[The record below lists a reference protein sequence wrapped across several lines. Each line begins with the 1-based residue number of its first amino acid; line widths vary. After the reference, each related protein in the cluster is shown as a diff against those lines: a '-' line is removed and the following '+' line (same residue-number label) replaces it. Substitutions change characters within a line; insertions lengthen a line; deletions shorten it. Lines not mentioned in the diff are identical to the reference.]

1 MSDIPGT
8 LVASQRGL
16 SNNPVGK
23 SLQPSGRDVAV
34 PSETQIDKLSLENF
48 VLKSM
53 VEGLIFQMMSRDA
66 IMLSMWR
73 AEATCQEAGLHP
85 DEFAPVIQS
94 VMDNYKRVTKKN
106 PMNSMF

>member
-16 SNNPVGK
+16 SNSPDGN
-23 SLQPSGRDVAV
+23 SLQPLGRDVAA
-34 PSETQIDKLSLENF
+34 PSGTQIDTLSLENF

-53 VEGLIFQMMSRDA
+53 IEGLIFQLMSRDA
-66 IMLSMWR
+66 IMLSMYR
-73 AEATCQEAGLHP
+73 AEATCNEAGL
-85 DEFAPVIQS
+85 DFEEFMPIIQS
-94 VMDNYKRVTKKN
+94 VMDNYTKVTKKN

>member
-1 MSDIPGT
+1 MKDTPGT

-16 SNNPVGK
+16 SNSPVGN

-34 PSETQIDKLSLENF
+34 PSETRIDELFLENF

-53 VEGLIFQMMSRDA
+53 VEGLIFNLMSRDA
-66 IMLSMWR
+66 IMLSLWR
-73 AEATCQEAGLHP
+73 AEATCKEAGLHP